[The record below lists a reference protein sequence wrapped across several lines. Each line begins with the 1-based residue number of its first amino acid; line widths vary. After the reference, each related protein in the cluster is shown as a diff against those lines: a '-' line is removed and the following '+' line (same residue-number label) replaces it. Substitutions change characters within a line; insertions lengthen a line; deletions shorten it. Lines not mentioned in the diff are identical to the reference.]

1 MAKKTINDR
10 DVGNRNYTQVEPLI
24 TVQKLKETYLFGA
37 LHFPDY
43 KGDELSDDAL
53 QTFINN
59 AISMLE
65 HDLDLAI
72 MPRLKTEFKDY
83 SANDYYDWGFMQLNN
98 NPVISLESLKV
109 VFIKGVNPATNE
121 EEFETVLDI
130 PKQWLRLDPD
140 AGSIRMIPNNKFP
153 GRLAV
158 GSGGA
163 FFPELFNRHS
173 HVPHL
178 WEVKYYHGFKAGC
191 IPSVLNA
198 AIGLI
203 ASIYAMN
210 ILGDLIIGAG
220 ISGTSLS
227 LDGLSQSIQTTAS
240 AENHGF
246 SAKVK
251 DYARQLYGDRTIG
264 STGIIEALRR
274 YYRGQNMN
282 II

>member
-1 MAKKTINDR
+1 MAKVVNSRGVSNDI
-10 DVGNRNYTQVEPLI
+10 YTQVEPLLS
-24 TVQKLKETYLFGA
+24 VEKLKETYLFGS

-43 KGDELSDDAL
+43 KGDDLSDEAI

-59 AISMLE
+59 AISLLE
-65 HDLDLAI
+65 HDLDIAI
-72 MPRLKTEFKDY
+72 QPRRKVEFKDY
-83 SANDYYDWGFMQLNN
+83 YLNDYTDWGFMSLNN
-98 NPVISLESLKV
+98 TPVIELESLRIVYLKQDDLA
-109 VFIKGVNPATNE
+109 NPGE
-121 EEFETVLDI
+121 EKFETVMEI
-130 PKQWLRLDPD
+130 PKSWIRLDPD
-140 AGSIRMIPNNKFP
+140 AGMIRMLPNNKFP

-158 GSGGA
+158 GSTGA
-163 FFPELFNRHS
+163 FYPELFNRHAN
-173 HVPHL
+173 VPHL
-178 WEVKYYHGFKAGC
+178 WEVTYTHGFKAGC
-191 IPSVLNA
+191 VPSLVNA
-198 AIGLI
+198 AIGLL
-203 ASIYAMN
+203 ASIFVMN

-220 ISGTSLS
+220 ISGTSLT

-274 YYRGQNMN
+274 YYKGQQMS

>member
-1 MAKKTINDR
+1 MTDCNNIR
-10 DVGNRNYTQVEPLI
+10 GVGNTKYTQTEPLL
-24 TVQKLKETYLFGA
+24 TVEKLKETYLFGT
-37 LHFPDY
+37 LHFPDFE
-43 KGDELSDDAL
+43 GNIISDESI

-65 HDLDLAI
+65 HDLDIAI
-72 MPRLKTEFKDY
+72 QPRFKTEVKDY
-83 SANDYYDWGFMQLNN
+83 FLNDYYEWGYIQLNN
-98 NPVISLESLKV
+98 VPVINIESYKIIYLRDED
-109 VFIKGVNPATNE
+109 GNPE
-121 EEFETVLDI
+121 VLMDI
-130 PKQWLRLDPD
+130 PKSWMRLDPD
-140 AGSIRMIPNNKFP
+140 SGILRLIPNNKFP

-173 HVPHL
+173 HVPSM
-178 WEVKYYHGFKAGC
+178 WELKYWHGFKEGC
-191 IPSVLNA
+191 VPSAFNA
-198 AIGLI
+198 AIGLL
-203 ASIYAMN
+203 ASIFVMN

-220 ISGTSLS
+220 IAGTNLS
-227 LDGLSQSIQTTAS
+227 LDGLSQGIQTTAS

-251 DYARQLYGDRTIG
+251 DYARQLFGDKTIG

-274 YYRGQNMN
+274 FYKGQNIN